1 MMQVNKDAAY
11 AAKHDAAYA
20 VNGQPATADAFYDI
34 ACDPRRSVAV
44 EACAGAGKTWMLITR
59 MVRALEAGAAADQV
73 LAITFTKKAAG
84 EMRERLQARL
94 ALPEYAAL
102 KLRLL
107 EAGRSV
113 QISTF
118 HAWFAQLLKAAPL
131 AVLQRL
137 ALPLQYGL
145 LEDDSVLLPELE
157 LAFYALVASDS
168 ALRADFAAL
177 LMQLGRSKVSDALTG
192 LLAKRVEFELCDQG
206 GLLEASVD
214 SAAQLYPAFAAILSS
229 DACQANKDGALT
241 DAAWLDARPEMRS
254 QLGLL
259 AKVLGQHHTDTIQ
272 GWARQLEM
280 GLTGH
285 DLSLV
290 QAALLT
296 QKLEPR
302 KLGKMKL
309 TDIPSELQ
317 NASTGAIGGHSG
329 EALLLHCQAY
339 LLEILAVQHQ
349 RDCWLYQQRMTRL
362 GRAWL
367 AAFAQLKRDRGLVD
381 MSDLERAATTLLSDP
396 ELSGAVQERLD
407 LKLRHVMIDEFQD
420 TNPLQW
426 QAMHAW
432 LASYAGSGGAG
443 HGGQSRPSL
452 FIVGDPKQSIYRF
465 RRAEPRVFAAA
476 QVFMQDS
483 FDAALLSCDHTRRNA
498 PEVVAVVNAAMAE
511 AMDES
516 SPPNESRP
524 ATFRPHTTA
533 SDAFGAALC
542 LPLIARALAPASSR
556 AQVDGDT
563 SWRDS
568 LSVARIDAE
577 LTLREQEAEQ
587 AADWIAMHLK
597 SAIAAQSST
606 HPVTAAAAAITHG
619 VPSVIVLSRRHSSL
633 ALMQAALQQRG
644 IASDKQEKT
653 FLAHVPAVQDVLAL
667 LSALVSPQSDLDL
680 ARALKSP
687 LFGWSDAQL
696 MDLRTLQLQ
705 DVQSPSPTS
714 LTSLTSSYESALP
727 QTAVVPARPW
737 MAYLPSELRAQLA
750 RWQTWLHHLPPH
762 DALQAIYDDADV
774 LRKYRLAMPLPIMH
788 TSQMALQALLWAALQ
803 EGGGRYLN
811 AYGFL
816 RALRAKTQTIKA
828 PATATA
834 TATAATAVQLL
845 TIHGA
850 KGLEADTVVLL
861 DSDPQPIKAQS
872 MTTLVDWQPE
882 QPAPQRFVFLQSES
896 HPPKCTEHLLQADQR
911 ARAVEEVNTL
921 YVAMTRARS
930 TLVVSAC
937 EAFHANPHSMW
948 QRLNGLCE
956 AVNMDAVVM
965 AAPVIPVEPP
975 FDRSLP
981 AGLRLEAKDFDK
993 LSPHGAALRNR
1004 ALTLPEFP
1012 VKPNAQNPPNPEQT
1026 TFAEQAS
1033 ITEQGL
1039 AESAA
1044 IGRAVH
1050 RLLQWL
1056 PVAQSLEPQGLS
1068 RDVLHDWPLHELQAA
1083 GHEFQL
1089 TPAALSTAHGM
1100 AQAMANGEA
1109 AWLWDAQQIDW
1120 QANEYELVYQGRV
1133 LRIDRLVKR
1142 RDSQAW
1148 WVIDFKSA
1156 SQPELSNVLVHQMTA
1171 YGRAVQSTL
1180 GKDVCVS
1187 DPASQHDTL
1196 SVQLAFVTGAG
1207 RLVML

>member
-1 MMQVNKDAAY
+1 MMQVSTDAAY
-11 AAKHDAAYA
+11 AVKHDAAYA

-94 ALPEYAAL
+94 ALPEHATL
-102 KLRLL
+102 RLRLL

-131 AVLQRL
+131 AVLVRL
-137 ALPLQYGL
+137 ALPLQYEL
-145 LEDDSVLLPELE
+145 LEDDSVLRPELE

-214 SAAQLYPAFAAILSS
+214 RAEQLYPAFAAILSS

-241 DAAWLDARPEMRS
+241 DGAWLDARPEMRS

-259 AKVLGQHHTDTIQ
+259 AKVLGQHHTGTIQ
-272 GWARQLEM
+272 VWARQLEM

-309 TDIPSELQ
+309 AD
-317 NASTGAIGGHSG
+317 ASG

-476 QVFMQDS
+476 QEFMQES

-498 PEVVAVVNAAMAE
+498 PEVVAVVNAAMTE
-511 AMDES
+511 AMTDADGGAT
-516 SPPNESRP
+516 P
-524 ATFRPHTTA
+524 ARFRPHTTA

-542 LPLIARALAPASSR
+542 LPLIARAKAPASSS
-556 AQVDGDT
+556 AQADGDT
-563 SWRDS
+563 PWRDS

-587 AADWIAMHLK
+587 AADWIAAHLK
-597 SAIAAQSST
+597 PVNAA
-606 HPVTAAAAAITHG
+606 HIR
-619 VPSVIVLSRRHSSL
+619 PSVMVLSRRHSSL

-667 LSALVSPQSDLDL
+667 LSALVSPHSDLDL

-705 DVQSPSPTS
+705 DVQSPSPRS
-714 LTSLTSSYESALP
+714 PRSLTSSYESALP
-727 QTAVVPARPW
+727 QAAVLPARPW
-737 MAYLPSELRAQLA
+737 MAYLPSELGAKLA
-750 RWQTWLHHLPPH
+750 RWQTWLHYLPPH

-774 LRKYRLAMPLPIMH
+774 LRKYHLAMPLPIRH
-788 TSQMALQALLWAALQ
+788 TSQIALQALLWAALQ

-828 PATATA
+828 PAAPTSTS
-834 TATAATAVQLL
+834 TAATAVQLL

-896 HPPKCTEHLLQADQR
+896 HPPQCAESLLQADQR
-911 ARAVEEVNTL
+911 AREVEEINTL
-921 YVAMTRARS
+921 YVAITRARS

-937 EAFHANPHSMW
+937 EAFHANPQSIW

-956 AVNMDAVVM
+956 AVELD
-965 AAPVIPVEPP
+965 AAPMTLTKSL
-975 FDRSLP
+975 RS
-981 AGLRLEAKDFDK
+981 GVKDFDK
-993 LSPHGAALRNR
+993 LSPNGVGMGMGLYIDRCS
-1004 ALTLPEFP
+1004 LTLPEFSAMP
-1012 VKPNAQNPPNPEQT
+1012 QAPIVSSAQQKSSEAQDLNAES
-1026 TFAEQAS
+1026 AS
-1033 ITEQGL
+1033 NVGQGL

-1044 IGRAVH
+1044 TGRAVH

-1056 PVAQSLEPQGLS
+1056 PVAQSPEP
-1068 RDVLHDWPLHELQAA
+1068 RDWPLHELQAA
-1083 GHEFQL
+1083 SHEFQL
-1089 TPAALSTAHGM
+1089 TPEALSTAHGM

-1109 AWLWDAQQIDW
+1109 AWLWDAQCIDW
-1120 QANEYELVYQGRV
+1120 QANEYELIHQGRV
-1133 LRIDRLVKR
+1133 LRIDRLVKH
-1142 RDSQAW
+1142 RDTQVW

-1156 SQPELSNVLVHQMTA
+1156 ARPELSQVFVHQMTT
-1171 YGRAVQSTL
+1171 YGEAIQL
-1180 GKDVCVS
+1180 
-1187 DPASQHDTL
+1187 AFHQA
-1196 SVQLAFVTGAG
+1196 VQLAFVTGAG
-1207 RLVML
+1207 RLVTL

>member
-20 VNGQPATADAFYDI
+20 VNGQPAKADAFYDI

-137 ALPLQYGL
+137 ALPLQYEL

-229 DACQANKDGALT
+229 EACQANKDGALT

-498 PEVVAVVNAAMAE
+498 PEVVAVVNAVMTEAVGNTSDDAMGD
-511 AMDES
+511 AMGES
-516 SPPNESRP
+516 RQANESRP
-524 ATFRPHTTA
+524 VAFRPHTTA

-542 LPLIARALAPASSR
+542 LPLIARAKAPASSS
-556 AQVDGDT
+556 AQAYGDT
-563 SWRDS
+563 PWRDS

-587 AADWIAMHLK
+587 AADWIAAHLK
-597 SAIAAQSST
+597 PANRVDGI
-606 HPVTAAAAAITHG
+606 H
-619 VPSVIVLSRRHSSL
+619 SVMVLSRRHSSL

-667 LSALVSPQSDLDL
+667 LSALVSPHSDLDL

-696 MDLRTLQLQ
+696 MDLRTLQLR
-705 DVQSPSPTS
+705 DVQPPSPPS
-714 LTSLTSSYESALP
+714 LTSLTSSHESALP

-737 MAYLPSELRAQLA
+737 MAYLPSELRVQLA

-774 LRKYRLAMPLPIMH
+774 LRKYRLAMPIPIRH

-811 AYGFL
+811 AYSFL
-816 RALRAKTQTIKA
+816 RTLRAKTQTIKA
-828 PATATA
+828 PATP
-834 TATAATAVQLL
+834 TAATAVQLL

-896 HPPKCTEHLLQADQR
+896 YPPQCAESLLQADQR
-911 ARAVEEVNTL
+911 ARAVEEINTL

-937 EAFHANPHSMW
+937 EAFHANPRSMW
-948 QRLNGLCE
+948 RRLNGLCE
-956 AVNMDAVVM
+956 AVNMAAVVM
-965 AAPVIPVEPP
+965 AAPAIPVELP
-975 FDRSLP
+975 FDRNLP

-993 LSPHGAALRNR
+993 LSPNGAVLRSR

-1012 VKPNAQNPPNPEQT
+1012 VKPNVQNPPNPEQT

-1039 AESAA
+1039 AESAT

-1056 PVAQSLEPQGLS
+1056 PVAQSPELNGAS
-1068 RDVLHDWPLHELQAA
+1068 RDWSQHELQAV

-1089 TPAALSTAHGM
+1089 TPAALSTAHSM

-1120 QANEYELVYQGRV
+1120 QANEYELAYQGHV

-1156 SQPELSNVLVHQMTA
+1156 SQPELSNVLVHQMTV

-1187 DPASQHDTL
+1187 DPASQQDTL

-1207 RLVML
+1207 RMVML